1 MRREWTYIFVAYA
14 SKGLLASQMAAYAEK
29 VDSRIEQRQTRGFFC
44 ISTSGGQKNDAWQC
58 WNGIVRG

>member
-44 ISTSGGQKNDAWQC
+44 ISTSGGQKNDA
-58 WNGIVRG
+58 